1 MVICSPAAARSR
13 WVGEEVL
20 TFKRLSG
27 EARILALI
35 ADGEP
40 FASAMPG
47 AEARECFPPALRFH
61 IGKDGALSERPAEPN
76 AADIRAHKDG
86 RRVAKLKLVAGL
98 AGIRLDDLIQRET
111 QRRVRRL
118 AALSGASL
126 TGMVFAGGLAI
137 YANTQRIEAEKQR
150 AIAERESASARA
162 ASDYLIG
169 TYQLI
174 NPATENPRS
183 ISALTLLARGADR
196 ARIELADQP
205 VIHARILQALGQAYN
220 NLGLQRELVGE
231 IGRSLPAVRRAGPDG
246 VGALIQLA
254 GAYDSLGKSKQAM
267 NAIGMAERA
276 LGPLG
281 KANPLL
287 VADVD
292 TEQARLFYSSGD
304 LKRGLARLDAAL
316 KLYRSIRTLP
326 PAKLASALH
335 TRGLLLS
342 DDGQF
347 AAADAALSES
357 LRIYRRSVGDRH
369 LSTAN
374 AWYALALNNLAAGSL
389 GPARTDI
396 ENALA
401 IDRVVLDGDN
411 PRLADAYSM
420 EGQILEGEHQADA
433 AASALETAIAIFHRA
448 FGAAHPQTGIAFQYL
463 AMVESD
469 RGHLALALKD
479 IDEAKHNYD
488 LGYGRIH
495 PNHGDLLVW
504 RAEILA
510 KAGRRPEA
518 VADCAAG
525 IKILDET
532 LGADASF
539 TKSDAAICARL

>member
-1 MVICSPAAARSR
+1 VICSPAAARSR

-20 TFKRLSG
+20 TFKRLNG
-27 EARILALI
+27 ETRILALI

-40 FASAMPG
+40 FASLTPG
-47 AEARECFPPALRFH
+47 GEAQECFPLALRFH
-61 IGKDGALSERPAEPN
+61 IGSDGALSHRRAEPN
-76 AADIRAHKDG
+76 AADIRANKDG

-98 AGIRLDDLIQRET
+98 AGIRLDDLVQRET
-111 QRRVRRL
+111 QRRTRRL
-118 AALSGASL
+118 VALSGASL

-137 YANTQRIEAEKQR
+137 YADTQRIEAEKQR

-231 IGRSLPAVRRAGPDG
+231 ISRSLPAVRRAGPDG

-254 GAYDSLGKSKQAM
+254 SAYDSLGKSKEAM
-267 NAIGMAERA
+267 NAIALAQRA
-276 LGPLG
+276 LGPPA

-292 TEQARLFYSSGD
+292 TEQARLFYSGGD
-304 LKRGLARLDAAL
+304 LKRGLASLDAAL

-374 AWYALALNNLAAGSL
+374 AWYALALNSLAAGAL

-401 IDRVVLDGDN
+401 IDRIVLDGDN

-433 AASALETAIAIFHRA
+433 AASALQTAIAIFHRA
-448 FGAAHPQTGIAFQYL
+448 FGAAHPQTGIAYQYL
-463 AMVESD
+463 AKVESD
-469 RGHLALALKD
+469 RGHLALALED

-525 IKILDET
+525 IKILDQT

-539 TKSDAAICARL
+539 TRSDASLCARL